1 MFVVG
6 LHRQVKGLIAWIKDQ
21 CDKVACSVVVL
32 GGYRDDDLLELGDAT
47 QLQTSH
53 SRNQTYPVIL
63 HLEHLLN
70 FDSQMMFLVH
80 SCTSSFASQVD
91 YQAIDRSF

>member
-1 MFVVG
+1 MLDFRCEMFVVG
-6 LHRQVKGLIAWIKDQ
+6 LHRQVQGLIAWIEDQ

-32 GGYRDDDLLELGDAT
+32 GDYRDDDLLELGDAT

-53 SRNQTYPVIL
+53 SRNRTYSVIL

-91 YQAIDRSF
+91 